1 MEWSDSRDSRVEVI
15 RNGHTLLLKRQDVTI
30 SQLARILKVCEGPIL
45 EPGTYYFVYS
55 TFLQIKPQTLYLE
68 EEVTNNVEL
77 ADTDG
82 RFHPSARS
90 FGVRYKVCGEDET
103 TSNESTSSNESV
115 PTNVWSTPRPWQVPR
130 GRPSTSS
137 ESSLPITTK
146 RNVHQQPSSFE
157 SNFKKCIPFVTLA
170 LDGSGKMVVEST
182 DDNVYIKIP
191 ESSVST
197 QSILS
202 AIGPKIAMSG
212 DDLIVLDSK
221 FIPVSDDKGQFS
233 VHV

>member
-1 MEWSDSRDSRVEVI
+1 M
-15 RNGHTLLLKRQDVTI
+15 
-30 SQLARILKVCEGPIL
+30 
-45 EPGTYYFVYS
+45 
-55 TFLQIKPQTLYLE
+55 
-68 EEVTNNVEL
+68 
-77 ADTDG
+77 
-82 RFHPSARS
+82 
-90 FGVRYKVCGEDET
+90 
-103 TSNESTSSNESV
+103 
-115 PTNVWSTPRPWQVPR
+115 
-130 GRPSTSS
+130 
-137 ESSLPITTK
+137 
-146 RNVHQQPSSFE
+146 
-157 SNFKKCIPFVTLA
+157 TLA